1 VWSEVGISSIPGAA
15 HAPCLI
21 LVDEWVAYARNL
33 VSNAT
38 LPAGTFDS
46 QVSFAQALTE
56 AVKQVPNALLL
67 ISVPQSVNE
76 GLLIKVK
83 PLLLQLI

>member
-1 VWSEVGISSIPGAA
+1 M
-15 HAPCLI
+15 
-21 LVDEWVAYARNL
+21 DEWVAYARNL

-56 AVKQVPNALLL
+56 AVKQ
-67 ISVPQSVNE
+67 
-76 GLLIKVK
+76 GLLQRVFGRR
-83 PLLLQLI
+83 